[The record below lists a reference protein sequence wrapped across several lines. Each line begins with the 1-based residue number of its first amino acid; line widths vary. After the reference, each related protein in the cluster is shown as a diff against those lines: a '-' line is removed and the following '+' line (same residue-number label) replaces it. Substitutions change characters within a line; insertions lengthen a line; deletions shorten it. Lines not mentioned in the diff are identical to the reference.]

1 MNIFINLF
9 LVIIILLTKLTCFRK
24 FFILYIS
31 RSSAFSCCNLNTY
44 IVFQSFRAILLLKA
58 SEISFFTQGLC
69 IFPILSIIAL
79 NFPKSNVQRNLFQ
92 NIFKKIGNV
101 LRILTYFNGDCCNDF
116 STSFCSFYSAVVKYV
131 YKTFLYYRNI
141 HIFSIIICI
150 FLRIIFRIFHY
161 FIFACCCFFFL
172 SLHCSC
178 VFALTFYMF
187 FICLLILRTIIHQQ
201 VLLFSYSCQ

>member
-1 MNIFINLF
+1 MNIFINSF

-58 SEISFFTQGLC
+58 SEISFFTQGLY

-92 NIFKKIGNV
+92 NIFKEIGNV

-131 YKTFLYYRNI
+131 YKTLYYRNI

-161 FIFACCCFFFL
+161 FIFACFFFL
-172 SLHCSC
+172 
-178 VFALTFYMF
+178 VFALLL
-187 FICLLILRTIIHQQ
+187 CLCVNVLRSSF
-201 VLLFSYSCQ
+201 VY